1 MKLNLRKKS
10 KGFTLVEILL
20 VVGFIALASIG
31 IYAVYNKVTTTS
43 KANEEN
49 RNLQTLKTGIK
60 QLYGNQG
67 TFTGL
72 TETVIRN
79 SRLAPQQMNT
89 GTAGGLINMFGGS
102 VTIAPLTF
110 GSFSGF
116 RITSNEIPGDVCVK
130 LVAATSGTF
139 EQITAAGTIVK
150 PIGANNPPNPA
161 TITTACNADKV
172 TMLFDSY

>member
-1 MKLNLRKKS
+1 MKLKTKN

-43 KANEEN
+43 KANQEN
-49 RNLQTLKTGIK
+49 TNLQTLKTGIK

-67 TFTGL
+67 NFTGL

-89 GTAGGLINMFGGS
+89 GTAGGLINMFGGA
-102 VTIAPLTF
+102 VTIAPLAF
-110 GSFSGF
+110 GSFNGF
-116 RITSNEIPGDVCVK
+116 RITSNNVPGDVCVK
-130 LVAATSGTF
+130 LVATASGTF
-139 EQITAAGTIVK
+139 EQITANGTIVK
-150 PIGANNPPNPA
+150 PIGVNNPPNPA
-161 TITTACNADKV
+161 TVTTACNADTV

>member
-1 MKLNLRKKS
+1 MKLNLRKKN

-43 KANEEN
+43 KANQEN
-49 RNLQTLKTGIK
+49 NNLQTLKTGIK
-60 QLYGNQG
+60 QLFGNQG
-67 TFTGL
+67 NFTGL

-89 GTAGGLINMFGGS
+89 GAAGGLINMFGGT
-102 VTIAPLTF
+102 VTIAPQLF
-110 GSFSGF
+110 GSFNGF
-116 RITSNEIPGDVCVK
+116 RITSNSVPGDVCVK
-130 LVAATSGTF
+130 LVATASGTF
-139 EQITAAGTIVK
+139 EQITANGTIVK
-150 PIGANNPPNPA
+150 PIGSNNPINPA
-161 TITTACNADKV
+161 TVTTACNADTV